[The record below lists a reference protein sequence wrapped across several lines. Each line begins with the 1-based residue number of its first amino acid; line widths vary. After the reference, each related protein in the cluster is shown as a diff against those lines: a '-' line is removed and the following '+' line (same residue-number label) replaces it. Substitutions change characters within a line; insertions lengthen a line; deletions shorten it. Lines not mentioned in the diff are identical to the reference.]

1 MVTAISPLERP
12 TPKSL
17 IQPNAP
23 VFSQPRSG
31 HDSWRLP
38 PEHLEQGRILIIDDE
53 DLNIRVARKY
63 LNSWGFKNVAS
74 STAPTEVVSLV
85 RQTPPDLVLLDIM
98 MPALSGLDL
107 LKILRAIPSTA
118 HVPIIILTAHFEDE
132 IKYQALE
139 LGANDFLSKPINALD
154 LLPRVRN
161 LLSLRIH
168 QKWLEQ
174 TATRLEAEVQRRTLP
189 DADESTTDRA

>member
-1 MVTAISPLERP
+1 MTTATCQPERP
-12 TPKSL
+12 ILQSL
-17 IQPNAP
+17 LRPNAP
-23 VFSQPRSG
+23 VFASSRTAA
-31 HDSWRLP
+31 DAWRLP
-38 PEHLEQGRILIIDDE
+38 PEHLDQGRILIIDDE

-63 LNSWGFKNVAS
+63 LNSWGFKNVTS
-74 STAPTEVVSLV
+74 STAPTEVVSIV
-85 RQTPPDLVLLDIM
+85 RQDPPDLVLLDVM
-98 MPALSGLDL
+98 MPQLSGLDL

-118 HVPIIILTAHFEDE
+118 HVPVIILTAHFEDE

-174 TATRLEAEVQRRTLP
+174 TAERLEAEVLRRTLP
-189 DADESTTDRA
+189 

>member
-1 MVTAISPLERP
+1 MVAATLHPEQIASQ
-12 TPKSL
+12 SL
-17 IQPNAP
+17 VLPNAP
-23 VFSQPRSG
+23 VFAPSRPAT
-31 HDSWRLP
+31 DSWKLP
-38 PEHLEQGRILIIDDE
+38 PELLEQGRILIIDDE

-63 LNSWGFKNVAS
+63 LNSWGFRNVGS
-74 STAPTEVVSLV
+74 STTPTEVVSIV
-85 RQTPPDLVLLDIM
+85 RQDPPDLVLLDIM
-98 MPALSGLDL
+98 MPRLSGLDL

-174 TATRLEAEVQRRTLP
+174 TGERLEAEVLRRTQ
-189 DADESTTDRA
+189 S